1 MTTRDSSLNPVP
13 ADSEPKPSAD
23 ELDQSLSAL
32 LASSQESERH
42 QASPSAEGVVKPGGL
57 DYSAP
62 AEAAASERVSL
73 LRLLPRFA
81 MEYVAA
87 WREWRVAKQAGQAA
101 LDFYQTLRAKRPDLA
116 GKALYEALVC
126 ERNRIEASA
135 ARTILR
141 HAEESFAAWPN
152 ERDLV
157 FRDVVQYLV
166 ISEYLVSHPKRVGTT
181 INMSRVISRLIP
193 MDL

>member
-1 MTTRDSSLNPVP
+1 MTTRDSSLNQVP
-13 ADSEPKPSAD
+13 ADNEPKPSAD
-23 ELDQSLSAL
+23 ELDQSLSAH
-32 LASSQESERH
+32 LASSQASERH
-42 QASPSAEGVVKPGGL
+42 PSTSAEGVANPSGL

-87 WREWRVAKQAGQAA
+87 WREWRVAKQAGQAE
-101 LDFYQTLRAKRPDLA
+101 LDFYQTLRAKRSDLA
-116 GKALYEALVC
+116 GKALYEAFVC

-166 ISEYLVSHPKRVGTT
+166 ISEYLLSHPKRVGTT
-181 INMSRVISRLIP
+181 INMCRVISRLIP